1 MKRIKKIIV
10 FLLVVTMLLSL
21 SGCTKKQEASQSQ
34 AELYSENIDKTSKW
48 LIDTI
53 PEATIGSTGGEWLIL
68 GLSRSDI
75 EVPEEYFEKYYEN
88 LCDYVQQNAGVLD
101 TNKYTEYSRVII
113 ALSAIGKN
121 PADVAGYNLLV
132 PLADFEQTIYQG
144 LNGPIYALLAL
155 DSGNY
160 EVPENIA
167 DSTQATR
174 QMYVDYILSN
184 EASEGGWSLSGNSG
198 DVDIT
203 AMALQALS
211 KYTEQPEVKAAI
223 DRGVEFLS
231 KKQNENGGFESF
243 GAEGSESI
251 SQVITALAELGID
264 ADDQRFVKK
273 GNTLY
278 GRLME
283 FMQEEGGFCHT
294 LDMPKNNLMATEQAF
309 YALVSLERF
318 ENQKP
323 SLYRIA
329 E

>member
-1 MKRIKKIIV
+1 MRKIKKYIT
-10 FLLVVTMLLSL
+10 FLLAVTMLLVL
-21 SGCTKKQEASQSQ
+21 SGCAQKQAEGQSQ

-48 LIDTI
+48 LMEMI
-53 PEATIGSTGGEWLIL
+53 PEATMGSTGGEWLIL
-68 GLSRSDI
+68 GLSRSNI
-75 EVPEEYFEKYYEN
+75 EVPDGYYEKYYEN

-167 DSTQATR
+167 DSTQATL
-174 QMYVDYILSN
+174 QMYVDYILSK
-184 EASEGGWSLSGNSG
+184 EASDGGWALSGDSG

-203 AMALQALS
+203 AMALQALA
-211 KYTEQPEVKAAI
+211 KYTDQQAVEAAI
-223 DRGVEFLS
+223 NRGVEFLS
-231 KKQNENGGFESF
+231 NKQNENGGFESF

-251 SQVITALAELGID
+251 SQVMTALAELGID
-264 ADDQRFVKK
+264 ADDQRFVKD

-278 GRLME
+278 SRLME
-283 FMQEEGGFCHT
+283 FMQEDGSFCHT
-294 LDMPKNNLMATEQAF
+294 LDMEKGNLMATEQAF
-309 YALVSLERF
+309 YALVSLERV